1 MSEAMRHL
9 FGRRDIVLD
18 RPVCPAGKMWYNPTA
33 NRRDVSGDGGMINA
47 RKTTQDILQEEMLR
61 ERAAVLARAGEK
73 LTAAMEKL
81 GKIDGEIAEALA
93 LWRGG
98 GERSGAISAKSPEA
112 CRLAVEINGKIRAYN
127 RQREQVKTRYY
138 YLIVT
143 REALGLIH
151 HERLAE
157 LYRLPPRKHCLPEPW
172 PET

>member
-1 MSEAMRHL
+1 
-9 FGRRDIVLD
+9 VLPQGED
-18 RPVCPAGKMWYNPTA
+18 VVQSSPTEETYQG
-33 NRRDVSGDGGMINA
+33 NGVMINT

-81 GKIDGEIAEALA
+81 GKIDEEISQTLA
-93 LWRGG
+93 LWRGSG
-98 GERSGAISAKSPEA
+98 GEGSGALFAKDQEA
-112 CRLAVEINGKIRAYN
+112 RRRLFDEINAKIRAYN

-143 REALGLIH
+143 REAIGLIH

-157 LYRLPPRKHCLPEPW
+157 LYRLPPRKHCLPES
-172 PET
+172 